1 MIHHEIFFKKNIV
14 DCGGTKKND
23 GTFLHMFR
31 IFLERQNSETKKIF
45 TVDETR
51 CEEKTL

>member
-1 MIHHEIFFKKNIV
+1 MIHHEIFFKKKYGRLWWN
-14 DCGGTKKND
+14 KKND
-23 GTFLHMFR
+23 GGFLHMFR

-45 TVDETR
+45 MVDETR

>member
-1 MIHHEIFFKKNIV
+1 MKIFSKKIWSIV
-14 DCGGTKKND
+14 VEQKND

>member
-1 MIHHEIFFKKNIV
+1 MKFFSKKNMV

-45 TVDETR
+45 MVDETR